1 MRAGKVGCF
10 FLVCE
15 LSFHFNSPGDFFG
28 SIGHSR
34 ERGQRH
40 ITSATLLISLLLTT
54 SAFVVNISN
63 QPEEKSSLHYK

>member
-34 ERGQRH
+34 ERGQRQQNFSYF
-40 ITSATLLISLLLTT
+40 INI
-54 SAFVVNISN
+54 FVVDHKCICRKHFESARREE
-63 QPEEKSSLHYK
+63 QPAL

>member
-40 ITSATLLISLLLTT
+40 QNFSYFINIFVATT